1 MQCIDV
7 LYSYLVLP
15 RSTLHFIN
23 IAAPLVPIAMLVAI
37 SIAESFGGML
47 PKFFVDVSKRFNDIT
62 FVRELAAIIIAL
74 TIGLSNVIDM
84 VCRTHTHTYI
94 HAHMHT
100 LVLRTI
106 RREACSSPSIDLS
119 PWQFFFVTFMRTE
132 HIVSESE
139 FNVTAGLAPAEHLL
153 PESFVEQMRDAVPA
167 GSILFPSYLSN
178 FSVLILIAI
187 AVIAQLTHLTKIL
200 LLLSIAGE

>member
-1 MQCIDV
+1 MQLEQAYAVYREPYSSLPLLAALLVQCIDV

-37 SIAESFGGML
+37 SIAESFSGML

-84 VCRTHTHTYI
+84 VSMRFDSCMLLLKSLLIFMPSTH
-94 HAHMHT
+94 
-100 LVLRTI
+100 
-106 RREACSSPSIDLS
+106 CKC
-119 PWQFFFVTFMRTE
+119 
-132 HIVSESE
+132 
-139 FNVTAGLAPAEHLL
+139 LL
-153 PESFVEQMRDAVPA
+153 I
-167 GSILFPSYLSN
+167 GY
-178 FSVLILIAI
+178 I
-187 AVIAQLTHLTKIL
+187 AVCANVCF
-200 LLLSIAGE
+200 G

>member
-1 MQCIDV
+1 MLSLSLRNLTKDTNIFLRFKNPQLEQSYAVYREPYSSLPLLAALLVQCIDV

-37 SIAESFGGML
+37 SIAESFSGML

-84 VCRTHTHTYI
+84 VCATHTHIYCI
-94 HAHMHT
+94 CS
-100 LVLRTI
+100 LYV
-106 RREACSSPSIDLS
+106 EACSSPSIDFHPDSSSSS
-119 PWQFFFVTFMRTE
+119 P
-132 HIVSESE
+132 SC
-139 FNVTAGLAPAEHLL
+139 G
-153 PESFVEQMRDAVPA
+153 
-167 GSILFPSYLSN
+167 PSTL
-178 FSVLILIAI
+178 
-187 AVIAQLTHLTKIL
+187 
-200 LLLSIAGE
+200 

>member
-1 MQCIDV
+1 MTKDTNIFLRFKNPQLEQSYAVYREPYSSLPLLAALLVQCIDV

-84 VCRTHTHTYI
+84 VSRTHTHTYV
-94 HAHMHT
+94 HT
-100 LVLRTI
+100 HY
-106 RREACSSPSIDLS
+106 PK
-119 PWQFFFVTFMRTE
+119 
-132 HIVSESE
+132 
-139 FNVTAGLAPAEHLL
+139 G
-153 PESFVEQMRDAVPA
+153 
-167 GSILFPSYLSN
+167 
-178 FSVLILIAI
+178 SVLKSLY
-187 AVIAQLTHLTKIL
+187 
-200 LLLSIAGE
+200 

>member
-37 SIAESFGGML
+37 SIAESFSGML

-84 VCRTHTHTYI
+84 VSMRLDCT
-94 HAHMHT
+94 AWG
-100 LVLRTI
+100 VLK
-106 RREACSSPSIDLS
+106 S
-119 PWQFFFVTFMRTE
+119 
-132 HIVSESE
+132 
-139 FNVTAGLAPAEHLL
+139 LL
-153 PESFVEQMRDAVPA
+153 IFLWLPCKSLPR
-167 GSILFPSYLSN
+167 IL
-178 FSVLILIAI
+178 
-187 AVIAQLTHLTKIL
+187 
-200 LLLSIAGE
+200 

>member
-1 MQCIDV
+1 MNEEWSHWVTRRFQVSTGAARCATLANAPSPPHTLFPRNLTKDTNIFLRFKNPQLEQSYAVYREPYSSLPLLAALLVQCIDV

-37 SIAESFGGML
+37 SIAESFSGML

-84 VCRTHTHTYI
+84 VCATHTHRNTHT
-94 HAHMHT
+94 HAY
-100 LVLRTI
+100 VLK
-106 RREACSSPSIDLS
+106 SL
-119 PWQFFFVTFMRTE
+119 
-132 HIVSESE
+132 
-139 FNVTAGLAPAEHLL
+139 
-153 PESFVEQMRDAVPA
+153 
-167 GSILFPSYLSN
+167 Y
-178 FSVLILIAI
+178 
-187 AVIAQLTHLTKIL
+187 
-200 LLLSIAGE
+200 

>member
-1 MQCIDV
+1 MNEEWSDWVTRRFQVSTGAARVSSQPLLTLSPPPTLFPRNLTKDTNIFLRFKNPQLEQSYAVYREPYSSLPLLAALLVQCIDV

-37 SIAESFGGML
+37 SIAESFSGML

-84 VCRTHTHTYI
+84 VCATHTHT
-94 HAHMHT
+94 HAY
-100 LVLRTI
+100 VLK
-106 RREACSSPSIDLS
+106 SL
-119 PWQFFFVTFMRTE
+119 
-132 HIVSESE
+132 
-139 FNVTAGLAPAEHLL
+139 
-153 PESFVEQMRDAVPA
+153 
-167 GSILFPSYLSN
+167 Y
-178 FSVLILIAI
+178 
-187 AVIAQLTHLTKIL
+187 
-200 LLLSIAGE
+200 